1 VFQCEW
7 SSVKNAPVRELA
19 KGIRIRPLWEGEN
32 GARALVLEM
41 DPESCF
47 EELDHHD
54 SGPEEVFVVSGI
66 FNDGVR
72 DYPAGTFIHAA
83 KGSSHVSRSTTGCIL
98 FVFYPEG

>member
-1 VFQCEW
+1 MFQCEW

-19 KGIRIRPLWEGEN
+19 KGIRIRPLWEVEN

-41 DPESCF
+41 DPGTYF
-47 EELDHHD
+47 EELDYHD
-54 SGPEEVFVVSGI
+54 SGSEEIFVVSGR

-72 DYPAGTFIHAA
+72 DYSAGTFIHAP